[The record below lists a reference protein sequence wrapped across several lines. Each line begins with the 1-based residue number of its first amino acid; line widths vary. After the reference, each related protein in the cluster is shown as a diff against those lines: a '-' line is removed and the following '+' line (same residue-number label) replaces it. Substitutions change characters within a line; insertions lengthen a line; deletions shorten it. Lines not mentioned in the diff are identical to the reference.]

1 MLRRHTLDDLRE
13 LADLATQR
21 ASIILQV
28 ATTASEPEALEIIE
42 AQLLGMARDAA
53 VQITRGLT
61 NRTGLMDARL
71 PCAPSREEE

>member
-28 ATTASEPEALEIIE
+28 ATTASKPEALEIIE

-61 NRTGLMDARL
+61 NRTVLMDARL